1 MKFGFSWPDAL
12 FQRRYLKTHPH
23 ILAHQNTKL
32 RVVPD
37 EVGGGE
43 LGALKA
49 KHYYIFVGVAGMFV
63 FLFFFSIQW
72 AVGFCEN
79 A

>member
-37 EVGGGE
+37 EVWGGGE

-49 KHYYIFVGVAGMFV
+49 KHYYIFVGWRGCF
-63 FLFFFSIQW
+63 FFFFSIQW